1 MRTITP
7 DVDLIE
13 SSPFFAPAFYA
24 QRAGVPL
31 QDAAR
36 HYLDFGAAL
45 GLDPSANFDSKY
57 YQGRYQVDA
66 ATENPLLHYHR
77 VGQLLGFVPW
87 GGQWVNKRQSVT
99 AAQALGTIAATRA
112 LANVWPML
120 RAGRDQVWVFVHS
133 RSHTVFHEFQTMI
146 LIALQSLGI
155 EANGADESLRPPTSV
170 IPIVIAPHDFFF
182 LTDLQGFPIDA
193 AIVVN
198 TEQLQSIWL
207 GRSLPYLFRARAVL
221 DINVQT
227 GAALADL
234 GIPIRFLQLGYVPG
248 YPVFQ
253 PDLPLSEPLQDQ
265 LRGISYDPGDK
276 MLDLVWI
283 GSNSKRRLGYLER
296 NMDVLR
302 RLRCFVRL
310 VNVVG
315 PLRSD
320 HPEAIS
326 ALEYAS
332 LAQRSR
338 ILLNIHHF
346 ETPYF
351 EWQRLVHFGFLQGAC
366 VLTETASTV
375 PHLISGE
382 HYLEAEADELAP
394 FAEWLSRDPEGRN
407 LASEIARKG
416 YAAARKEFDLTDGLR
431 EIFSIQGDA
440 QV

>member
-1 MRTITP
+1 VSTIPP
-7 DVDLIE
+7 DLELIK
-13 SSPFFAPAFYA
+13 SSPFFDPAYYA
-24 QRAGVPL
+24 ARAGVPPEE
-31 QDAAR
+31 AAR
-36 HYLDFGAAL
+36 HYLDVGAAL
-45 GLDPSANFDSKY
+45 GLDPSAHFDAAHY
-57 YQGRYQVDA
+57 RARYQSDA

-77 VGQLLGFVPW
+77 EGQSRGFVPW
-87 GGQWVNKRQSVT
+87 GGPWVKARQSVAAEAALGVIAKT
-99 AAQALGTIAATRA
+99 AAAATA
-112 LANVWPML
+112 WPVL
-120 RAGRDQVWVFVHS
+120 RSGRDEVWVFVHS
-133 RSHTVFHEFQTMI
+133 RSHIVFHEFRTMI
-146 LIALQSLGI
+146 LSALRSLGI
-155 EANGADESLRPPTSV
+155 DAKGANETLRPPASV
-170 IPIVIAPHDFFF
+170 VPLVIAPHDFFF
-182 LTDLQGFPIDA
+182 LTETKGFPVEA

-207 GRSLPYLFRARAVL
+207 GRSLPLLFRARAVL

-234 GIPIRFLQLGYVPG
+234 GIPIRFLPLGYVPD

-253 PDLPLSEPLQDQ
+253 PDIPLSAALQDQ
-265 LRGISYDPGDK
+265 LHGISYDPGDK

-283 GSNSKRRLGYLER
+283 GSNSKRRLGYLEQ

-310 VNVVG
+310 VNVIG

-338 ILLNIHHF
+338 ILLNVHHF
-346 ETPYF
+346 DTPYF

-366 VLTETASTV
+366 VLTETASSV

-382 HYLEAEADELAP
+382 HYLEADADELAP
-394 FAEWLSRDPEGRN
+394 FAEWLSRDPDGRA
-407 LASEIARKG
+407 LARDVAEKG
-416 YAAARKEFDLTDGLR
+416 HAAARKAFDLTEGLR
-431 EIFSIQGDA
+431 DIFCVQSDRDA
-440 QV
+440 